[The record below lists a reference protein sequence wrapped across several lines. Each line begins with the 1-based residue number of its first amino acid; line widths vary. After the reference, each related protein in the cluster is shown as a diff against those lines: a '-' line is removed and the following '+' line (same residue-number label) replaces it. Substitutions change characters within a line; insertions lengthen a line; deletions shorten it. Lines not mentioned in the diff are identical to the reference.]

1 MTDAIILIILIILIG
16 AAISYIVKAKRSGAR
31 CIGCPA
37 GGNCPSSKKVPK
49 KKLSGPVVERRTI
62 HISGM
67 ECQHCVSSV
76 TEALNAMDGVAATV
90 DLSSQSAKVSCDRA
104 VGEEELRRAVEKAGF
119 HVISIS

>member
-1 MTDAIILIILIILIG
+1 MTDVIILMILIILIG
-16 AAISYIVKAKRSGAR
+16 AAVSYIVKEKKNGTR

-37 GGNCPSSKKVPK
+37 GGNCPSSRKIPK

-76 TEALNAMDGVAATV
+76 REALNAVDGVTARV
-90 DLSSQSAKVSCDRA
+90 NLSKGNAKVSCDR
-104 VGEEELRRAVEKAGF
+104 VVSEDELRCAIERAGF
-119 HVISIS
+119 QVISIS